1 MSMSAGK
8 ILVYGGSGAI
18 GSTTARALHSR
29 GYALHLVG
37 RDAAKL
43 DAVAREVDA
52 TVTTGDVTDPALF
65 ERAANEARGPLDGL
79 LYAVG
84 TINLKSL
91 QRLTEADFLNDF
103 RVNALGAAMAVRAA
117 LPALKQSDRTPSI
130 VLFSSVA
137 VSQGFSFHASMG
149 MAKGAIEGLTV
160 SLAAELAPKIRIN
173 AIAPSLV
180 RTPLAAGIL
189 SSEQTVSAIASQHA
203 LQRLGT
209 PEDIAAL
216 AVYLLSPDAGW
227 MTGQVIGIDG
237 GRSSTRTKG

>member
-1 MSMSAGK
+1 
-8 ILVYGGSGAI
+8 
-18 GSTTARALHSR
+18 
-29 GYALHLVG
+29 
-37 RDAAKL
+37 
-43 DAVAREVDA
+43 
-52 TVTTGDVTDPALF
+52 
-65 ERAANEARGPLDGL
+65 
-79 LYAVG
+79 
-84 TINLKSL
+84 
-91 QRLTEADFLNDF
+91 
-103 RVNALGAAMAVRAA
+103 
-117 LPALKQSDRTPSI
+117 
-130 VLFSSVA
+130 
-137 VSQGFSFHASMG
+137 MG

-160 SLAAELAPKIRIN
+160 SLAAELAPKVRIN

-180 RTPLAAGIL
+180 RTPLAAGILSSEQTVSAIASLHALQRLGLAAGIL

>member
-1 MSMSAGK
+1 MAVGK
-8 ILVYGGSGAI
+8 ILIYGGPGAV
-18 GSTTARALHSR
+18 GSATARALHSR

-37 RDAAKL
+37 RDAAK
-43 DAVAREVDA
+43 VGEFAREVGA
-52 TVTTGDVTDPALF
+52 TVTAGDVCDPSLF
-65 ERAANEARGPLDGL
+65 ERAAKDAGSPLDGL

-91 QRLTEADFLNDF
+91 QRLTEEDYISDF
-103 RVNALGAAMAVRAA
+103 RINALGAAMAVRAA

-130 VLFSSVA
+130 VFFSSVA
-137 VSQGFSFHASMG
+137 VSQGFSFHASIG
-149 MAKGAIEGLTV
+149 MVKGAVEGLTV
-160 SLAAELAPKIRIN
+160 SLAAELSPKIRVN

-180 RTPLAAGIL
+180 RTPLAAAIL
-189 SSEQTVSAIASQHA
+189 SNEQTAAAIASQHA

-216 AVYLLSPDAGW
+216 ALYLLSPDAGW

-237 GRSSTRTKG
+237 GRSRTRTKG

>member
-1 MSMSAGK
+1 
-8 ILVYGGSGAI
+8 
-18 GSTTARALHSR
+18 
-29 GYALHLVG
+29 
-37 RDAAKL
+37 
-43 DAVAREVDA
+43 
-52 TVTTGDVTDPALF
+52 
-65 ERAANEARGPLDGL
+65 
-79 LYAVG
+79 
-84 TINLKSL
+84 
-91 QRLTEADFLNDF
+91 
-103 RVNALGAAMAVRAA
+103 
-117 LPALKQSDRTPSI
+117 
-130 VLFSSVA
+130 
-137 VSQGFSFHASMG
+137 

>member
-18 GSTTARALHSR
+18 GSTTARALHAR

-65 ERAANEARGPLDGL
+65 ERAANEARSPLDGL

-91 QRLTEADFLNDF
+91 QRLTEDDFLNDF

-117 LPALKQSDRTPSI
+117 LPALKQSDRTASI

>member
-65 ERAANEARGPLDGL
+65 ERAANEARSPLDGL

-189 SSEQTVSAIASQHA
+189 SSEQTVSAIASLHA